1 MGTIVLAGEYLSFT
15 IRMSTKVC
23 AGRAP
28 GHTPQLVTKSLLM
41 VIIDASA
48 LVRSHANSFMFTTGG
63 PQLIMRDDGFFGKF
77 DTILTNP
84 NPNFAQLPALVAT
97 DDAWE
102 TVRV

>member
-1 MGTIVLAGEYLSFT
+1 MRSLAEMTITDFDFNSGAVPLPPPALALSLSLSV
-15 IRMSTKVC
+15 RVC
-23 AGRAP
+23 R
-28 GHTPQLVTKSLLM
+28 V
-41 VIIDASA
+41 SA
-48 LVRSHANSFMFTTGG
+48 LVRSHANTFMFTTGG